1 VDGVQGGCRTG
12 MAKMTNDYDL
22 PARFVIFFGRVSSD
36 LEVIAEY
43 IEVIAGD
50 PTTFSS

>member
-22 PARFVIFFGRVSSD
+22 PARFVIFFWKS
-36 LEVIAEY
+36 E
-43 IEVIAGD
+43 
-50 PTTFSS
+50 